1 MSKEE
6 LYFKCRNGEFYTKFT
21 KNEIKQI
28 VDIYDPS
35 TFIFLLKDMDYVWI
49 EKEYQRI
56 FTQWQSGNEWRN
68 PFIRYLTT
76 MRLKA
81 YSCVGYADSLKFNNK

>member
-1 MSKEE
+1 MSKE
-6 LYFKCRNGEFYTKFT
+6 LYFKCRNGGFYTKFT
-21 KNEIKQI
+21 KSEIEQI

-56 FTQWQSGNEWRN
+56 LAQWQSGSEWRN
-68 PFIRYLTT
+68 PFIRYLTI
-76 MRLKA
+76 MKLKV
-81 YSCVGYADSLKFNNK
+81 YSCVGYTDSSKFNNK

>member
-1 MSKEE
+1 MSKE

-21 KNEIKQI
+21 QSEIKQI

-56 FTQWQSGNEWRN
+56 LAQWQSGN
-68 PFIRYLTT
+68 PFIRYLAT

-81 YSCVGYADSLKFNNK
+81 YSCMGYADSSKFNNK

>member
-1 MSKEE
+1 MSKE

-21 KNEIKQI
+21 KSEIEQI

-49 EKEYQRI
+49 EKEYQRVL
-56 FTQWQSGNEWRN
+56 TYWQSDNTNWRN
-68 PFIRYLTT
+68 PFIQYLIK
-76 MRLKA
+76 MQLKA
-81 YSCVGYADSLKFNNK
+81 YSCVGYADSSKFNNI

>member
-1 MSKEE
+1 MNE
-6 LYFKCRNGEFYTKFT
+6 LYFRCRNGEFYTKFT

-56 FTQWQSGNEWRN
+56 LSRWWDGTCPHN
-68 PFIRYLTT
+68 PFVQYLAH

-81 YSCVGYADSLKFNNK
+81 YSCIGYADGLKFNYR